1 VSAARSVCYLGYRLV
16 FRSSELTLGAGQIR
30 RNGPG
35 ANRLRLLVVFY
46 FAATSA
52 IVLWQIR
59 TGRRSAGEGMVVAIV
74 FGIAAVIFLIQMQMT
89 NMQTRNSDQQWVHDT
104 QVSTPPIARCLVLGF
119 FFSLIA
125 WLFFWMLFTKRQS
138 WDQVLLPAIMASVFA
153 ALFYLCALFA
163 MLN

>member
-1 VSAARSVCYLGYRLV
+1 
-16 FRSSELTLGAGQIR
+16 
-30 RNGPG
+30 
-35 ANRLRLLVVFY
+35 
-46 FAATSA
+46 
-52 IVLWQIR
+52 
-59 TGRRSAGEGMVVAIV
+59 
-74 FGIAAVIFLIQMQMT
+74 
-89 NMQTRNSDQQWVHDT
+89 
-104 QVSTPPIARCLVLGF
+104 VLGF